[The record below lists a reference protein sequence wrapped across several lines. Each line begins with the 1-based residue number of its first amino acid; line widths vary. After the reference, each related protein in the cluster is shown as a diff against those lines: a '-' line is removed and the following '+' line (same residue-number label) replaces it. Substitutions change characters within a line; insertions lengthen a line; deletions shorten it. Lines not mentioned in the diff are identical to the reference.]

1 MTAAR
6 DGGASGRRSK
16 WRYGIDY
23 RLGRIPRYRVA
34 LLQSMAR
41 FGDDFDL
48 DAFVAAC
55 DSDDP
60 GTINAITALE
70 GDFGHIVNWLRQ
82 IAELSYHELV
92 RVGKLDK
99 SEARPLDAL
108 VAAHFLRA
116 ADRDRL
122 DQLVQLRNRLQHDYP
137 GVAPSQLHEAVGIL
151 LDALPPLMARYGQI
165 LQRLDEPES

>member
-1 MTAAR
+1 MTGAA
-6 DGGASGRRSK
+6 GTSGRRSK
-16 WRYGIDY
+16 WRYGIEY
-23 RLGRIPRYRVA
+23 RLGRIPRYRIA

-60 GTINAITALE
+60 DTINAITALE

-82 IAELSYHELV
+82 VAELGYHELV

-99 SEARPLDAL
+99 SEERPLDAL
-108 VAAHFLRA
+108 VAARLLRA

-122 DQLVQLRNRLQHDYP
+122 DELVGLRNRLRHDYA

-151 LDALPPLMARYGQI
+151 LDALPRLMTRYGR
-165 LQRLDEPES
+165 LLERLDESGS